1 MLKRL
6 PYREAPIDL
15 QKLIDELQQ
24 SGDYLVVENDRR
36 QAIACVTPL
45 PDADEARRD
54 EAARKL
60 RELLDSFPATSPY
73 SEEETYQHIEEAL
86 AAIRKRA
93 QERAVS

>member
-1 MLKRL
+1 MLRRL
-6 PYREAPIDL
+6 PYRETPADL

-24 SGDYLVVENDRR
+24 NGDYLVVENDQR

-60 RELLDSFPATSPY
+60 REILASVPESPY
-73 SEEETYQHIEEAL
+73 SEEETVQHINEAI
-86 AAIRKRA
+86 AAIRRQA
-93 QERAVS
+93 SGQPVG

>member
-6 PYREAPIDL
+6 PYREAPIGL

-24 SGDYLVVENDRR
+24 SGDYLIVENDLR

-60 RELLDSFPATSPY
+60 REILDQVPPSPY
-73 SEEETYQHIEEAL
+73 SEEETYRLIDEAI
-86 AAIRKRA
+86 AAIRQQDRKQA
-93 QERAVS
+93 IS